1 MKVLNHLILRVS
13 SLVQRDPT
21 MEKGKTWKKEKEKGK
36 KNMYMCTRKCIHMLL
51 LLLMYTYV
59 VVVNVYIVVVVVVV
73 DVYIVVVVVV
83 VAHVVAVVVVS
94 VAVVLS
100 ISNLLYQMLSR
111 APLQNNMPRSSP
123 PHQQS

>member
-1 MKVLNHLILRVS
+1 MDES
-13 SLVQRDPT
+13 PESLDPSCIVVGAT
-21 MEKGKTWKKEKEKGK
+21 GSYNGERKNMEKGKRKREKKHV
-36 KNMYMCTRKCIHMLL
+36 YD
-51 LLLMYTYV
+51 
-59 VVVNVYIVVVVVVV
+59 NVYI
-73 DVYIVVVVVV
+73 VVV

>member
-73 DVYIVVVVVV
+73 DVYIVVVV
-83 VAHVVAVVVVS
+83 AHVVAVVVVS

>member
-59 VVVNVYIVVVVVVV
+59 VVVNVYIVVVV
-73 DVYIVVVVVV
+73 
-83 VAHVVAVVVVS
+83 AHVVAVVVVS